1 MEITAEL
8 ARNREKIESSRSK
21 VNRHCRS
28 CVPVPSCACSRS
40 SYDNIGCCVT
50 LCDNLQAAEYSGV
63 ADSARRM
70 ISAMS
75 RREAQQKFTAVFVL
89 VILVVVTVLLIYYKS

>member
-1 MEITAEL
+1 
-8 ARNREKIESSRSK
+8 
-21 VNRHCRS
+21 
-28 CVPVPSCACSRS
+28 
-40 SYDNIGCCVT
+40 
-50 LCDNLQAAEYSGV
+50 V

-89 VILVVVTVLLIYYKS
+89 VVLVVVTVLLIYYKS